1 MHIRRAALFAAA
13 VFAAAALSAQQVTK
27 KFDYKPVDGIQTI
40 SLAIDKV
47 KINQIVFKTGRAA
60 GGPLRRSDAECVI
73 RIDNDGLTPVQAGV
87 AVALFDEEGNLV
99 AAGSG
104 GTRVGW
110 LSAGERDTCA
120 IRFPFVYRNMEK
132 ARTFLVTL
140 EIQPKPLKD
149 APAPAPTP

>member
-60 GGPLRRSDAECVI
+60 GGPLRRSDAAYRRENG
-73 RIDNDGLTPVQAGV
+73 RMV
-87 AVALFDEEGNLV
+87 AHPSYIFLI
-99 AAGSG
+99 SG
-104 GTRVGW
+104 Q
-110 LSAGERDTCA
+110 SS
-120 IRFPFVYRNMEK
+120 
-132 ARTFLVTL
+132 
-140 EIQPKPLKD
+140 
-149 APAPAPTP
+149 